1 MRRFENLFPEGM
13 EYFNETEEKM
23 MNEKAKKYVDLF
35 RKVKIASAA
44 TVDQEGHPRS
54 RIINVMIAA
63 DEGMYIVTSKG
74 KPFYEQLMNTGE
86 IALSAMCPDCQ
97 SLKFYGKIRKAEKLW
112 VDRVFEENPGMN
124 EVYPGDT
131 RYILD
136 AFLIYE
142 GSGEWFDLMH
152 YPISRETFSYGTEE
166 EMAGFEITDACIGC
180 GSCVKVCPQKC
191 IAQGEPYRIDPIH
204 CLQCGACREAC
215 PAGAVR
221 KLHA

>member
-1 MRRFENLFPEGM
+1 
-13 EYFNETEEKM
+13 
-23 MNEKAKKYVDLF
+23 MNEKARKYVDLF

-44 TVDQEGHPRS
+44 TVDSDGHPHN

-74 KPFYEQLMNTGE
+74 KPFYQQLADTGW

-97 SLKFYGKIRKAEKLW
+97 SLKFQGRVKPVEKEW

-142 GSGEWFDLMH
+142 GQGEWFDLLN
-152 YPISRETFSYGTEE
+152 YPINRETFSYGVEE
-166 EMAGFEITDACIGC
+166 TRAGFEILDTCIACGRCLDA
-180 GSCVKVCPQKC
+180 CPQKC
-191 IAQGEPYRIDPIH
+191 IVQGAPFVIKAEH
-204 CLQCGACREAC
+204 CLQCGACMEVC
-215 PAGAVR
+215 PVSAVTRAG
-221 KLHA
+221 

>member
-1 MRRFENLFPEGM
+1 
-13 EYFNETEEKM
+13 M

-215 PAGAVR
+215 PVGEVR

>member
-1 MRRFENLFPEGM
+1 
-13 EYFNETEEKM
+13 M

-97 SLKFYGKIRKAEKLW
+97 SLRFYGKIRKVEKQW